1 MNNGLRS
8 VRLFIGLFLVIL
20 LVEGCA
26 QNLPAVREFS
36 QATAAASSS
45 FNIIADDLPKSCMRR
60 VDVAFKGEKVTIT
73 NDEVEYSKEYKN
85 QLATC
90 DMIKESLD
98 GIIEANNVLTGYAEA
113 LGQLA
118 SNNPVTFTSE
128 IDALE
133 SSLQKIDIKGDRPFE
148 GQKAAAV
155 SGLAKLLSNAAADG
169 YRQEKLKETIRI
181 AQPYIRVLI
190 EGLIAVVGDYRST
203 LEDEKI
209 QVEFDQTRLLRDLK
223 NKNAEPDELNENLFQ
238 NKLLIESI
246 EAKQK
251 GADDYMKILRNI
263 SDTHTKLYENPSQLN
278 SGELI
283 MLIQNYVKELVPLIY
298 NLRQA
303 FNE

>member
-1 MNNGLRS
+1 
-8 VRLFIGLFLVIL
+8 
-20 LVEGCA
+20 
-26 QNLPAVREFS
+26 
-36 QATAAASSS
+36 
-45 FNIIADDLPKSCMRR
+45 
-60 VDVAFKGEKVTIT
+60 
-73 NDEVEYSKEYKN
+73 
-85 QLATC
+85 
-90 DMIKESLD
+90 
-98 GIIEANNVLTGYAEA
+98 
-113 LGQLA
+113 
-118 SNNPVTFTSE
+118 
-128 IDALE
+128 
-133 SSLQKIDIKGDRPFE
+133 
-148 GQKAAAV
+148 
-155 SGLAKLLSNAAADG
+155 
-169 YRQEKLKETIRI
+169 
-181 AQPYIRVLI
+181 VLI

-251 GADDYMKILRNI
+251 GADDYMRILRNI

>member
-1 MNNGLRS
+1 MNNGLKS
-8 VRLFIGLFLVIL
+8 VMSVIGLFLVIL
-20 LVEGCA
+20 LAEGCA

-36 QATAAASSS
+36 QATVAASSS

-60 VDVAFKGEKVTIT
+60 VGVAFKSEKVTIT
-73 NDEVEYSKEYKN
+73 NDKVEYSKEYKN

-90 DMIKESLD
+90 DRIKESLD

-148 GQKAAAV
+148 SQKAAAV

-251 GADDYMKILRNI
+251 GADD
-263 SDTHTKLYENPSQLN
+263 
-278 SGELI
+278 
-283 MLIQNYVKELVPLIY
+283 
-298 NLRQA
+298 
-303 FNE
+303 